1 MSKFEII
8 GIVGTLFIMLS
19 YAQSNVKI
27 LRTINL
33 IGCVLFIVYGVC
45 INSLSTVILNAMC
58 FIVNVFKMIQESKHQ
73 KFEYVAPK
81 FDHEVAEHD
90 DNELDLSAIDSVLE
104 NSFGFDTDD
113 IEDFWRFVCIQS
125 RNNIK

>member
-33 IGCVLFIVYGVC
+33 VGCVLFIVYGFC

-58 FIVNVFKMIQESKHQ
+58 FIVNVFKMIQEGKHSR
-73 KFEYVAPK
+73 FEYVPPK
-81 FDHEVAEHD
+81 FDYEVAD
-90 DNELDLSAIDSVLE
+90 YNDNDLDLLAIDTVLE
-104 NSFGFDTDD
+104 NNFGFDTDD
-113 IEDFWRFVCIQS
+113 TEDFWRLVCIQS
-125 RNNIK
+125 RIDKK